1 MKTIQIG
8 MGWFPQQAGGL
19 NRVYYDCYHYLP
31 AVGIEI
37 KGLVAGLSEVNQ
49 ETQGKI
55 QAFAP
60 SNASVW
66 QRWLKM
72 RNYFEIIPKQD
83 YDLIAAHFP
92 LYTFPIIDKCG
103 AKPLVVHFHGPWSL
117 EGQKEGN
124 TLSASKLK
132 WWLEKVVYSK
142 AKRFIVLS
150 EAFQKVL
157 EQNYQINREK
167 IRIIPGGVDLDR
179 FQIQCSTTE
188 ARERLNLPT
197 DRPIIFAVR
206 RLAQRM
212 GLENLIEAIAQIKI
226 KYPDILL
233 LIGGKGVLYESLQQ
247 QIEALELT
255 NHVRL
260 LGFVPED
267 NLKVIYRAANFSL
280 VPTIALEGFGLTVI
294 ESLAVGTPVMGTPI
308 GGIPEILRP
317 LSEDLV
323 FTDASV
329 EALAQGII
337 EVLSGARQLPTQEQ
351 CQAYVRQNY
360 AWSVIAEK
368 MKTAYQEVIDSD

>member
-37 KGLVAGLSEVNQ
+37 NGLVAGLSEVNQ
-49 ETQGKI
+49 QTQGKI

-60 SNASVW
+60 IDAPMW
-66 QRWLKM
+66 QRWLQM
-72 RNYFEIIPKQD
+72 RKHFETIPKQD

-92 LYTFPIIDKCG
+92 LYTVPIIDKCG
-103 AKPLVVHFHGPWSL
+103 VKPLVVHFHGPWSL
-117 EGQKEGN
+117 EGQTEGN
-124 TLSASKLK
+124 TVSASKFK
-132 WWLEKVVYSK
+132 WWLEKIVYSR

-150 EAFQKVL
+150 EAFQKIL

-167 IRIIPGGVDLDR
+167 IRIVPGGVDLDR
-179 FQIQCSTTE
+179 FEIESSPRE
-188 ARERLNLPT
+188 ARERLNLPQ
-197 DRPIIFAVR
+197 DRPIIFTVR

-212 GLENLIEAIAQIKI
+212 GLENLIAAIAQIKI

-233 LIGGKGVLYESLQQ
+233 LIGGKGVLYQSLQQ

-267 NLKVIYRAANFSL
+267 NLKVIYRAANFSI
-280 VPTIALEGFGLTVI
+280 VPTMALEGFGLTVI

-317 LSEDLV
+317 LAEDLV

-329 EALAQGII
+329 GGLAQGII
-337 EVLSGARQLPTQEQ
+337 EVLSGFRQLPTQEQ
-351 CQAYVRQNY
+351 CQAYVSQNY
-360 AWSVIAEK
+360 AWSVIAKK
-368 MKTAYQEVIDSD
+368 MKTTYQEVIDGD